1 VRKCES
7 AKGEKKMYNDIFEY
21 DDLFEIEKKEERK
34 ITTIPSCIE
43 EDLWDTG
50 KEIDIWQNP
59 IPDTI
64 FSNTNW

>member
-1 VRKCES
+1 
-7 AKGEKKMYNDIFEY
+7 MYNDIFEY